1 MSRLHKR
8 LIVVF
13 CLGVLLCGVGAGV
26 AFTEFSALTYGGR
39 QILGDP
45 DMRTEN
51 FDVEFEAGEEARK
64 VWGVGVSDIML
75 RIDDSVPRGTVRFAL
90 HTMRSVLIRMPTG
103 RKKRVLFFSWYR
115 KNHDDEMALM
125 MEAKD
130 VVLRNLKEGK
140 IISVDTIGLEKVI
153 VLVNSE
159 NEDDVRLLY

>member
-64 VWGVGVSDIML
+64 VWGVGANDIML
-75 RIDDSVPRGTVRFAL
+75 RVDDSVPRGTVRFCA
-90 HTMRSVLIRMPTG
+90 TYNAERIKPYAYWSEEEGV
-103 RKKRVLFFSWYR
+103 VFSWYR

>member
-1 MSRLHKR
+1 MSRLHKK

-13 CLGVLLCGVGAGV
+13 CLGVVLCGVGAAV

-45 DMRTEN
+45 DIRTEN

-64 VWGVGVSDIML
+64 VWGVGTNNIMI
-75 RIDDSVPRGTVRFAL
+75 RVDNSVPKGTVRFCVTYDAD
-90 HTMRSVLIRMPTG
+90 RIEPYAYWSEEEGV
-103 RKKRVLFFSWYR
+103 VFSWSR
-115 KNHDDEMALM
+115 KSYGDETALM

-130 VVLRNLKEGK
+130 VVLQNLKKGK
-140 IISVDTIGLEKVI
+140 IVSVDTMDLEEVI

-159 NEDDVRLLY
+159 SEEDVRLMY

>member
-75 RIDDSVPRGTVRFAL
+75 RIDDSVPRGTVRFCATY
-90 HTMRSVLIRMPTG
+90 HAERFIPYAYWSDDEGV
-103 RKKRVLFFSWYR
+103 VFSWYR

>member
-1 MSRLHKR
+1 MSRLHKK

-13 CLGVLLCGVGAGV
+13 CLGVVLCGVGAAV

-45 DMRTEN
+45 DIRTEN
-51 FDVEFEAGEEARK
+51 FDVEFEAGEEAGK
-64 VWGVGVSDIML
+64 VWGVGTNNSMIRVDN
-75 RIDDSVPRGTVRFAL
+75 SVPKGTIRFSA
-90 HTMRSVLIRMPTG
+90 TYNADRIEPYAYWSEEEGAV
-103 RKKRVLFFSWYR
+103 FSWYI
-115 KNHDDEMALM
+115 KNYDDDMALM

-140 IISVDTIGLEKVI
+140 IVSVDTVYLEKVV

-159 NEDDVRLLY
+159 NEEEVQLMY